1 MSPGYTDL
9 IADFVRGAMKAHAT
23 NLDAK
28 LRQLAEANGGVLP
41 CSTCG
46 DTAAFQLI
54 GPVDTDYGIEDGKLV
69 ITEQLRFACD
79 EHRGQL

>member
-1 MSPGYTDL
+1 MNPGYQDL
-9 IADFVRGAMKAHAT
+9 VADFVRNVTRQHAA

-28 LRQLAEANGGVLP
+28 LRQLAEAHGGVLP

-46 DTAAFQLI
+46 DAAAFQLI